1 MWNEQD
7 HPRDDD
13 GKFTFKN
20 GGSSS
25 NTKESAASILYK
37 DTKIKEQE
45 SEYKSKLLNILGDK
59 AKPTDILYG
68 TTKELEEKVKEYGL
82 DTKTTSMSNS
92 ADNSKNTWQKPVE
105 YNRISSP
112 YGLRY
117 HPIKK
122 RNIFHQGIDLAANA
136 NTPVKAPIDGTVVSA
151 KWEGAYGN
159 CVRIKH
165 KLENGKEITTVY
177 AHLNSFTTANGATL
191 KAGQKI
197 KQGEQIGRVG
207 STGKDKNG
215 KPTSTGNHLHFEV
228 RYNGEPQNPH
238 EYFNNLK

>member
-1 MWNEQD
+1 MDAFFQLNFIEIYL
-7 HPRDDD
+7 
-13 GKFTFKN
+13 KN
-20 GGSSS
+20 YRIYE
-25 NTKESAASILYK
+25 T
-37 DTKIKEQE
+37 IKEL
-45 SEYKSKLLNILGDK
+45 K
-59 AKPTDILYG
+59 
-68 TTKELEEKVKEYGL
+68 EKVKEYGL

-92 ADNSKNTWQKPVE
+92 ADNSKNAWQKPVE

-228 RYNGEPQNPH
+228 RYNGESQNPH
-238 EYFNNLK
+238 DYFKNLK